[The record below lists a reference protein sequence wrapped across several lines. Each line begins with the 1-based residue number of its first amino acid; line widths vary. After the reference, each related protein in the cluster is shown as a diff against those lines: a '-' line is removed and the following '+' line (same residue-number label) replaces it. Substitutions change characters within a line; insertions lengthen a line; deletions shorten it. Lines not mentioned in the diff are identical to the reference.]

1 MIEQVLQVPMNGLE
15 QGVSTIRVLKKVAM
29 NVWMKKKQL
38 KVGVEYR

>member
-1 MIEQVLQVPMNGLE
+1 MNGLE